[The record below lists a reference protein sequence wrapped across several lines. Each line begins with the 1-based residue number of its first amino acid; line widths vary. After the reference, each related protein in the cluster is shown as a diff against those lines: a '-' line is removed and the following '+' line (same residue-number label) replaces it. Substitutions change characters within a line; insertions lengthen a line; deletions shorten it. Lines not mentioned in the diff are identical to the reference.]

1 MTIGEAAYARFGL
14 PARETERSLWVIGD
28 DRAAF
33 EAFAPTIAAVSNRYD
48 RLRVLLSARD
58 APLRRW
64 LAERFPSCRV
74 LPLPYGIGVRSYLK
88 RCDIRVAVFLAPVRE
103 APRAL
108 VSGLRRRA
116 ISTLSVGVGGAPP
129 PLGPHLA
136 AVCEAR
142 IEIDPAALPQAPSA
156 GPRGMP
162 VEAAVDLLGEMLAR
176 DLKPLRRRR
185 RGLGWIISDL
195 TRDAHWRGLL
205 AWRLVRYEELD
216 ALRTAL
222 RSPQT
227 ILCLGNGPSS
237 EDPALDATGYDA
249 LFRVNHGWQ
258 QRGKFTTPD
267 VVFTGGKPSMRAI
280 GPAIFGLQTPDA
292 AARFAALRTFNPAFR
307 RSRFFDAHDLA
318 PSLHTFDWGV
328 LRPTNG
334 AVMLAVAVALQPARL
349 IIAGVDLF
357 RHQAGSYPGDVTT
370 PNAYSPGHSLE
381 SELAFLLE
389 LFDGYGGEL
398 VIVSDA
404 LRAEWEAHKAGGD
417 RGQFDPG
424 GRLAY

>member
-1 MTIGEAAYARFGL
+1 MSIAEAAYARLGL
-14 PARETERSLWVIGD
+14 PARETERTLWVIGD

-58 APLRRW
+58 AALRGW

-74 LPLPYGIGVRSYLK
+74 LPLPCGIGVRSYLK

-108 VSGLRRRA
+108 ASGLRRRA
-116 ISTLSVGVGGAPP
+116 ITTLSVGVGGGP
-129 PLGPHLA
+129 PLGPRLA
-136 AVCEAR
+136 AVCEAC
-142 IEIDPAALPQAPSA
+142 IEIDPATGPQSPAA
-156 GPRGMP
+156 GARGMP
-162 VEAAVDLLGEMLAR
+162 VDAAVDLLGEMLAR
-176 DLKPLRRRR
+176 DLKPLRRGR
-185 RGLGWIISDL
+185 RGLGWITAEL
-195 TRDAHWRGLL
+195 TRDVHWRGLL
-205 AWRLVRYEELD
+205 AWRLVRYDDLG

-227 ILCLGNGPSS
+227 IMCLGNGPSS
-237 EDPALDATGYDA
+237 EDPALDAIGYDA

-258 QRGKFTTPD
+258 QRGRFTAPD
-267 VVFTGGKPSMRAI
+267 VVFTGGKPSMRAV
-280 GPAIFGLQTPDA
+280 GSAIFGFQTPDA
-292 AARFAALRTFNPAFR
+292 AASFAALRTFNPLFH

-318 PSLHTFDWGV
+318 PILHTFDWGS

-334 AVMLAVAVALQPARL
+334 AVMLAVAVALQPTRL
-349 IIAGVDLF
+349 IIAGIDLF
-357 RHQAGSYPGDVTT
+357 RHQAGSYPGDITT

-381 SELAFLLE
+381 SELAFLLV
-389 LFDGYGGEL
+389 LLDGYTGEL

-404 LRAEWEAHKAGGD
+404 LRAEWEAHRAGGD
-417 RGQFDPG
+417 AEQFDPG

>member
-1 MTIGEAAYARFGL
+1 MNDGAAVYARLGL
-14 PARETERSLWVIGD
+14 PARETERTLWVIGD
-28 DRAAF
+28 ERAAF
-33 EAFAPTIAAVSNRYD
+33 EAFAPTIAAVADRYD

-58 APLRRW
+58 TALRDW

-74 LPLPYGIGVRSYLK
+74 LPLPCGIAVRSYLK

-108 VSGLRRRA
+108 ISGLRRRA
-116 ISTLSVGVGGAPP
+116 ITTLYVGIGGGPP
-129 PLGPHLA
+129 PLGPRLA

-142 IEIDPAALPQAPSA
+142 IEIDPAAVPESPAA
-156 GPRGMP
+156 GARRIS

-185 RGLGWIISDL
+185 RGLGWIMSDL
-195 TRDAHWRGLL
+195 TRDAHWRKLL
-205 AWRLVRYEELD
+205 AWRLVRYGDLD

-222 RSPQT
+222 HSPHT
-227 ILCLGNGPSS
+227 IMCLGNGPSS
-237 EDPALDATGYDA
+237 EDPALDTIGYDA

-258 QRGKFTTPD
+258 QRGKFTAPD
-267 VVFTGGKPSMRAI
+267 VVFTGGKPSMRAV
-280 GPAIFGLQTPDA
+280 GSAIFGLQTPDA
-292 AARFAALRTFNPAFR
+292 AARFATLRTFNPAFR

-318 PSLHTFDWGV
+318 PSLRAFDWGV

-349 IIAGVDLF
+349 VIAGVDLF

-389 LFDGYGGEL
+389 LFDRYSGEL
-398 VIVSDA
+398 VIISDA
-404 LRAEWEAHKAGGD
+404 LRAEWEAHRAAVT
-417 RGQFDPG
+417 GQFDPG

>member
-1 MTIGEAAYARFGL
+1 MTTGEAVYARLGL
-14 PARETERSLWVIGD
+14 PARETERTLWVIGD
-28 DRAAF
+28 DRAGF

-58 APLRRW
+58 AALRGW

-74 LPLPYGIGVRSYLK
+74 LPMPNGIAVVSYLK

-108 VSGLRRRA
+108 IAGLRRRA
-116 ISTLSVGVGGAPP
+116 ITTVAVGDAGDP

-136 AVCEAR
+136 AVCETQ
-142 IEIDPAALPQAPSA
+142 IEIDPTGAPQSPATGS
-156 GPRGMP
+156 RRMTID
-162 VEAAVDLLGEMLAR
+162 AAVDLLGEMLAR
-176 DLKPLRRRR
+176 DLKPLRRGR
-185 RGLGWIISDL
+185 RGVGWIVSEL
-195 TRDAHWRGLL
+195 TRDARWRGLL
-205 AWRLVRYEELD
+205 SLRLVRYDDLD

-222 RSPQT
+222 RSPET

-237 EDPALDATGYDA
+237 EDQTLDAIGYDA

-258 QRGKFTTPD
+258 QRGRFTAPD
-267 VVFTGGKPSMRAI
+267 VVFTGGKPSMRAV

-292 AARFAALRTFNPAFR
+292 AARFAALRTFNPLFR
-307 RSRFFDAHDLA
+307 RSRFFDVHDMA
-318 PSLHTFDWGV
+318 PILRSFDWGV

-334 AVMLAVAVALQPARL
+334 AAMLAVAVALQPARL
-349 IIAGVDLF
+349 IIAGIDLF
-357 RHQAGSYPGDVTT
+357 RHQAGSYPGDITT

-381 SELAFLLE
+381 SELAFLLV
-389 LFDGYGGEL
+389 LLDGYVGEL

-404 LRAEWEAHKAGGD
+404 LRAEWEAHSAAGD
-417 RGQFDPG
+417 AEQFDPG

>member
-1 MTIGEAAYARFGL
+1 MTIGEAAYARLGL
-14 PARETERSLWVIGD
+14 PARETERTLWIIGD
-28 DRAAF
+28 DRAGF

-48 RLRVLLSARD
+48 RLSVLLSARD
-58 APLRRW
+58 AALRAW

-74 LPLPYGIGVRSYLK
+74 LPLPCGLGVRSYLK
-88 RCDIRVAVFLAPVRE
+88 RCDIRVAVFLEPVRE
-103 APRAL
+103 VPRGLA
-108 VSGLRRRA
+108 SGLRRRA
-116 ISTLSVGVGGAPP
+116 ITTLSGGVGGSPP
-129 PLGPHLA
+129 QLGPRLA
-136 AVCEAR
+136 AACEAR
-142 IEIDPAALPQAPSA
+142 IEVDPGAMPQAASA

-162 VEAAVDLLGEMLAR
+162 VQAVVDLLGEMLAR

-185 RGLGWIISDL
+185 RGIGWMISDL
-195 TRDAHWRGLL
+195 TRDAHWRRLL
-205 AWRLVRYEELD
+205 AWRLIRYDDLD
-216 ALRTAL
+216 ALRAAL
-222 RSPQT
+222 HSPQT

-237 EDPALDATGYDA
+237 EDPALDTIGYDA
-249 LFRVNHGWQ
+249 MFRVNHGWQ
-258 QRGKFTTPD
+258 QRGKFTAPD
-267 VVFTGGKPSMRAI
+267 VVFTGGKPSMRAV
-280 GPAIFGLQTPDA
+280 GSAIFGLQTPDA
-292 AARFAALRTFNPAFR
+292 AARFATVRTFNPAFR

-318 PSLHTFDWGV
+318 PSLRAFDWGV

-349 IIAGVDLF
+349 VIAGVDLF

-389 LFDGYGGEL
+389 LFDRYTGEL

-404 LRAEWEAHKAGGD
+404 LRAEWEAHRAGAD
-417 RGQFDPG
+417 AGQFDPG